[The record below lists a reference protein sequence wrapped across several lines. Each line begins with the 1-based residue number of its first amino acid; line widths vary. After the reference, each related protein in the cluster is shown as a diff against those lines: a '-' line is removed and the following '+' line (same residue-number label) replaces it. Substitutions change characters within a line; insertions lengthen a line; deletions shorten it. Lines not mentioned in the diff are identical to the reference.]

1 MDKKYAI
8 FDMDGT
14 LVDSMPKWRGLGT
27 EFLRSRGITEIP
39 EAVRAG
45 TRHRTMLET
54 GQLFLDTF
62 HLEGDA
68 QSVCDEINSMMAE
81 HYRTDVEIKAGVVD
95 YLEKLKARN
104 VHMCVASA
112 TAKPLVML
120 CLERLG
126 LTDYFEGVF
135 SCMDVGVGKSR
146 PDVYHAAAALMGC
159 KPEEAAVYE
168 DAVFAGH
175 TAKDAGYYLVAVRD
189 ETAADQWDELC
200 GIADEIISDWT
211 KA

>member
-1 MDKKYAI
+1 MNKKYAI

-14 LVDSMPKWRGLGT
+14 LVDSMPKWRGLGW
-27 EFLRSRGITEIP
+27 EFLHSRGVTEIP
-39 EAVRAG
+39 AG
-45 TRHRTMLET
+45 VQGNTRHRTMLET
-54 GQLFLDTF
+54 AQLFIDTF
-62 HLEGDA
+62 HLEGTA
-68 QSVCDEINSMMAE
+68 RSVCDEINGMMAQ
-81 HYRTDVEIKAGVVD
+81 HYCTDVELKEGVIP
-95 YLEKLKARN
+95 YLERLKAEGVR
-104 VHMCVASA
+104 MCVASA
-112 TAKPLVML
+112 TAKPLL
-120 CLERLG
+120 TICLERLD
-126 LTDYFEGVF
+126 LAKYFEGVF
-135 SCMDVGVGKSR
+135 SCMDIGVGKSQ

-200 GIADEIISDWT
+200 GIADEVISDWT